1 MPIKTV
7 KSTIDIEIQNENLD
21 FFYLRNIELNEAS
34 MVPFRIMLL
43 LDAAQFKEAVSVP
56 LPMEWYQHMP
66 WCVGVSI
73 CRNVFGHIYFVL
85 KNKQGSVEF
94 EISVDEI
101 QSFYK
106 TDELGLRDALRR
118 GILVNSLVKTINIAG
133 TMLVTDQTEYII
145 LVGDGGLGGITSVFL
160 NSEPFSIVDIDT
172 SDKTTYSNA
181 VSRLPLTLRGVYEKE
196 EEE

>member
-56 LPMEWYQHMP
+56 LPMEWYRHMP